1 MSRAKPKSAPTP
13 AAAPDL
19 RSIVVRGAREH
30 NLKNVD
36 LMIPRDRLVV
46 FTGLSGSGKS
56 SLAFDT
62 IYAEGQRRYVESLS
76 AYARQFLEMTQKP
89 DVDQIDGLS
98 PAISIEQKTT
108 SKNPRSTVGTVTEI
122 HDYMRLLWARVGVPY
137 SPATGLPIESQTV
150 SQMVDRVL
158 ELPEKTRLYLLAP
171 VVRGRK
177 GEYRKEI
184 AEWMKRGFQRL
195 KIDGTY
201 HEIGEAPAL
210 DKKFKHDIDVVVDRL
225 VVRPDAAS
233 RIADSFETALELAD
247 GIAVVEFADEKDSKG
262 EPRRIVFSSKFACPV
277 SGFTIPE
284 IEPRLFSFNNPFG
297 ACPSCGGLGA
307 EQKVDPDLII
317 PDPTQTLRR
326 GAVAP
331 WAKSASPYYAQTLE
345 ALGKHFKFRLD
356 QRWDDLPE
364 AGRKAILYGTGSDP
378 VRFSYSDG
386 ARAYEVKKPFE
397 GVVRNLERR
406 FAETESELAREE
418 IARFMS
424 ATPCAACSGFR
435 LKPQALAV
443 KIDGRHIGEVSEM
456 SVRTAADW
464 ATALPARLDAKQNE
478 IARLILKEI
487 RDRLTFLVDVGL
499 DYLTLSRASGTL
511 SGGESQR
518 IRLASQ
524 IGSGLTGV
532 LYVLDEPSI
541 GLHQRDNERLLE
553 TLRRLRDL
561 GNSVIVVEHDEDAIL
576 SADHVVDIGPGA
588 GVHGGRIVAQGTPA
602 ELLANP
608 NSLTGKYL
616 TGELG
621 VGVPR
626 RRKIDPA
633 RKLKIVNARG
643 NNLKNLT
650 LDIPLGAFVCVTGV
664 SGGGKSTL
672 TVDTLYKAVA
682 RRLNGA
688 FEQPAPHDRIEGL
701 EHLDKVIDIDQSPI
715 GRTPRSNPA
724 TYTGAFTPIR
734 DWFSNLPEAKA
745 RGYQPGRFSFNV
757 KGGRCEACQGDGV
770 IKIEM
775 HFLPDVYVTC
785 DVCKGKRYDRETLE
799 VKYRDKSISD
809 VLDMAVDDAA
819 ELFKAVPAIRDK
831 METLKRVG
839 LGYVHVGQQA
849 TTLSGGEAQRVKL
862 SKELSRR
869 ATGRTLYILD
879 EPTTGLHFHDVAK
892 LLEVLHE
899 LVDQGNSV
907 VVIEHNLEVIKTADW
922 IVDLGPEGGDGGGE
936 IVAQGPPEEIAGSP
950 RSHTG
955 RFLKDALARRPAPHA
970 AIAKKAARKKAG
982 Q

>member
-1 MSRAKPKSAPTP
+1 MAPIDDLFDHAAE
-13 AAAPDL
+13 AAAT
-19 RSIVVRGAREH
+19 RTITIRGAREH

-36 LMIPRDRLVV
+36 LTIPRDKLVV

-76 AYARQFLEMTQKP
+76 AYARQFLEMMQKP

-122 HDYMRLLWARVGVPY
+122 YDYMRLLWARAGVPY

-158 ELPEKTRLYLLAP
+158 ALPEKSRLYLLAP

-177 GEYRKEI
+177 GEYRKEL
-184 AEWMKRGFQRL
+184 ADFMKRGFQRV
-195 KIDGTY
+195 KIDGQFY
-201 HEIGEAPAL
+201 EIAEAPAL
-210 DKKFKHDIDVVVDRL
+210 DKKLKHDIDVVVDRL
-225 VVRPDAAS
+225 VVRPDIAARLS
-233 RIADSFETALELAD
+233 ESLETALELAD
-247 GIAVVEFADEKDSKG
+247 GIAVMEFADEKDDKG
-262 EPRRIVFSSKFACPV
+262 EARRLVFSSRFACPV

-297 ACPSCGGLGA
+297 ACPVCGGLGH
-307 EQKVDPDLII
+307 EMQIDPDLVV
-317 PDPTQTLRR
+317 PDGRLTLRG
-326 GAVAP
+326 GAIAP
-331 WAKSASPYYAQTLE
+331 WAKSTSPYYGQTLE
-345 ALGKHFKFRLD
+345 ALGRHFDFPVSKP
-356 QRWDDLPE
+356 WDELPE
-364 AGRKAILYGTGSDP
+364 KARDIILYGTGTEA
-378 VRFSYSDG
+378 VRFAYDDG
-386 ARAYEVKKPFE
+386 LRSYEVKKPFE
-397 GVVRNLERR
+397 GVVNNLQRR
-406 FAETESELAREE
+406 WKETESDWAREE
-418 IARFMS
+418 IGRFMS
-424 ATPCAACSGFR
+424 ETPCGACGGHR
-435 LKPQALAV
+435 LKPEALAV
-443 KIDGRHIGEVSEM
+443 KIDGRHIGEVAQM
-456 SVRTAADW
+456 SVAEARGW
-464 ATALPARLDAKQNE
+464 FEALPDRLSDKQNE
-478 IARLILKEI
+478 IAGRILKEI
-487 RDRLTFLVDVGL
+487 RERLTFLLDVGL
-499 DYLTLSRASGTL
+499 DYLTLSRGSGSL

-541 GLHQRDNERLLE
+541 GLHQRDNERLLG

-576 SADHVVDIGPGA
+576 TADHVVDVGPGA
-588 GVHGGRIVAQGTPA
+588 GIHGGEIVAQGKPEDIITD
-602 ELLANP
+602 P
-608 NSLTGKYL
+608 NSLTGQYL
-616 TGELG
+616 SGRLS
-621 VGVPR
+621 VPVPPK
-626 RRKIDPA
+626 RRKPQKS
-633 RKLKIVNARG
+633 RMLKLAGARG
-643 NNLKNLT
+643 NNLKNVAANV
-650 LDIPLGAFVCVTGV
+650 PLGLFTCVTGV

-672 TVDTLYKAVA
+672 VIDTLYKAVA

-688 FEQPAPHDRIEGL
+688 IEHPAPFDALEGL

-734 DWFSNLPEAKA
+734 EWFAGLPEAKA

-799 VKYRDKSISD
+799 VKYREKSIAD
-809 VLDMAVDDAA
+809 VLDMTVEEAK

-831 METLKRVG
+831 METLARVG
-839 LGYVHVGQQA
+839 LDYVKVGQQA

-862 SKELSRR
+862 SKELSKR

-899 LVDQGNSV
+899 LVDQGNTV

-922 IVDLGPEGGDGGGE
+922 VIDMGPEGGDGGGT
-936 IVAQGPPEEIAGSP
+936 IVAEGPPEAICKVAA
-950 RSHTG
+950 SHTG
-955 RFLKDALARRPAPHA
+955 RFLAEVLERRPLRSRKQA
-970 AIAKKAARKKAG
+970 AE
-982 Q
+982 